1 MLPLPLIVT
10 FSDFAGVFIIA
21 SRLFSQLLEKNR
33 MKSVLEPQSNLVRDE
48 YVVVE
53 VESLK
58 GICEV

>member
-21 SRLFSQLLEKNR
+21 SRLFAAARKNR
-33 MKSVLEPQSNLVRDE
+33 LKSVLEPQSNLVRDE

-53 VESLK
+53 VESLN
-58 GICEV
+58 GIREV